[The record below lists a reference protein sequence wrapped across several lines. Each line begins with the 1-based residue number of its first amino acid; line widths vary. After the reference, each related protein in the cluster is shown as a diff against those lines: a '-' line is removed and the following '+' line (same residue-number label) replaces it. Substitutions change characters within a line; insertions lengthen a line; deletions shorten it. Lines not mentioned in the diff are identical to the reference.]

1 MYKKADFNWS
11 NCKDENKGNSIV
23 IRSYNESE
31 KWQEFIKKASDQAA
45 FSQLNQAAK
54 IIASKLKKEKK
65 DYIISIWFKGELRQ
79 QSRSNLF
86 TNN

>member
-1 MYKKADFNWS
+1 MLKKADFNWS
-11 NCKDENKGNSIV
+11 NCTDENKGNLIA

-31 KWQEFIKKASDQAA
+31 KWQEFNKKASDQAE
-45 FSQLNQAAK
+45 FSQLSQAAK

-65 DYIISIWFKGELRQ
+65 EYIISIWFKGELRQ
-79 QSRSNLF
+79 QSRSRLF